1 MPYSQTM
8 KTIFELEL
16 ISTHGTRYPVRKR
29 LYDLSLGAYTTL
41 EKAEKAMQKV
51 VKSWGMESDTF
62 CYIIIERKLNPKP
75 QEEDMVGVRTYL
87 PDGSWYEENMTDRDG
102 VFRGRPDE
110 RIRFKIGDIAEVL
123 YGDVVELAI
132 IGNTPPSLEFAEQM
146 RKRRL
151 GNGVTDEFFM
161 DKFDDSYTIYD
172 THPGGHTHVESQFV
186 FPTRKPVSEKLVQ
199 KLKEQMEKGD

>member
-1 MPYSQTM
+1 M
-8 KTIFELEL
+8 KTIFEIEL

-62 CYIIIERKLNPKP
+62 CYIITERKLNPKP
-75 QEEDMVGVRTYL
+75 NEEDVVGVRTYL
-87 PDGSWYEENMTDRDG
+87 PDGSWYEENMADRDG
-102 VFRGRPDE
+102 VFRGRPKE
-110 RIRFKIGDIAEVL
+110 RIRFKIGDVVEVL
-123 YGDVVELAI
+123 YGGAVELAI

>member
-1 MPYSQTM
+1 M
-8 KTIFELEL
+8 KTIFEIEL

-29 LYDLSLGAYTTL
+29 LYNLSLGAYTTL
-41 EKAEKAMQKV
+41 EKAEKAMMRV
-51 VKSWGMESDTF
+51 VKNWDTDEDNYCF
-62 CYIIIERKLNPKP
+62 IITERKLNPKP
-75 QEEDMVGVRTYL
+75 DKEDVVGVRTYL
-87 PDGSWYEENMTDRDG
+87 PDGSWYEENMVGQDG
-102 VFRGRPDE
+102 VFRGRPNE
-110 RIRFKIGDIAEVL
+110 RIRFKIGDVVEVL
-123 YGDVVELAI
+123 YGKTVELAI
-132 IGNTPPSLEFAEQM
+132 VGNTPPSLEFTEQM

>member
-1 MPYSQTM
+1 M

-41 EKAEKAMQKV
+41 EKAEKTMQRV
-51 VKSWGMESDTF
+51 VKSWDMESDTF
-62 CYIIIERKLNPKP
+62 CYIITERKLNPKP
-75 QEEDMVGVRTYL
+75 NEEDVVGVRTYL
-87 PDGSWYEENMTDRDG
+87 PDGSWYEENMADRDG

-146 RKRRL
+146 RQRRL
-151 GNGVTDEFFM
+151 EKGMTDGFFM

-172 THPGGHTHVESQFV
+172 TRPGGHTHVESQFV

>member
-1 MPYSQTM
+1 M
-8 KTIFELEL
+8 KTIFEIEL

-29 LYDLSLGAYTTL
+29 LYNLSLGAYTTL
-41 EKAEKAMQKV
+41 EKAEKAMMRV
-51 VKSWGMESDTF
+51 VKNWDTDEDNYCF
-62 CYIIIERKLNPKP
+62 IITERKLNPKP
-75 QEEDMVGVRTYL
+75 DKEDVVGVRTYL
-87 PDGSWYEENMTDRDG
+87 PDGSWYEENMADRDG

>member
-1 MPYSQTM
+1 M
-8 KTIFELEL
+8 KTIFEIEL

-29 LYDLSLGAYTTL
+29 LYNLSLGAYTTL
-41 EKAEKAMQKV
+41 EKAEKAMMRV
-51 VKSWGMESDTF
+51 VKNWDTDEDNYCF
-62 CYIIIERKLNPKP
+62 IITERKLNPKP
-75 QEEDMVGVRTYL
+75 DKEDVVGVRTYL
-87 PDGSWYEENMTDRDG
+87 PDGSWYEENMVGQDG
-102 VFRGRPDE
+102 VFRGRPNE
-110 RIRFKIGDIAEVL
+110 RIRFKIGDVVEVL
-123 YGDVVELAI
+123 YGKTVELAI
-132 IGNTPPSLEFAEQM
+132 IGNTPPSLEFTEQM

>member
-29 LYDLSLGAYTTL
+29 LYNLSLGAYTTL
-41 EKAEKAMQKV
+41 EKAEKAMQRV
-51 VKSWGMESDTF
+51 VKSWDMESDTF
-62 CYIIIERKLNPKP
+62 CYIITERKLNPKP
-75 QEEDMVGVRTYL
+75 NEEDVVGVRTYL
-87 PDGSWYEENMTDRDG
+87 PDGSWYEENMADRDG

>member
-1 MPYSQTM
+1 M
-8 KTIFELEL
+8 KTIFEIEL

-29 LYDLSLGAYTTL
+29 LYNLSLGAYTTL
-41 EKAEKAMQKV
+41 EKAEKAMMRV
-51 VKSWGMESDTF
+51 VKNWDTDEDNYCF
-62 CYIIIERKLNPKP
+62 IITERKLNPKP
-75 QEEDMVGVRTYL
+75 DKEDVVGVRTYL
-87 PDGSWYEENMTDRDG
+87 PDGSWYEENMVGRDG
-102 VFRGRPDE
+102 VFRGRPKE
-110 RIRFKIGDIAEVL
+110 RIRFKIGDVVEVL
-123 YGDVVELAI
+123 YGKTVELAI
-132 IGNTPPSLEFAEQM
+132 VGNTPPSLEFAEQM

-172 THPGGHTHVESQFV
+172 TCPGGHTHVESQFV

>member
-1 MPYSQTM
+1 M
-8 KTIFELEL
+8 KTIFEIEL

-29 LYDLSLGAYTTL
+29 LYNLSLGAYTTL
-41 EKAEKAMQKV
+41 EKAEKAMMRV
-51 VKSWGMESDTF
+51 VKNWDTDEDNYCF
-62 CYIIIERKLNPKP
+62 IITERKLNPKP
-75 QEEDMVGVRTYL
+75 DKEDVVGVRTYL
-87 PDGSWYEENMTDRDG
+87 PDGSWYEENMADRDG

-110 RIRFKIGDIAEVL
+110 RIRFKIGDVVEVL

-199 KLKEQMEKGD
+199 KLKEQLEKGD

>member
-1 MPYSQTM
+1 
-8 KTIFELEL
+8 
-16 ISTHGTRYPVRKR
+16 
-29 LYDLSLGAYTTL
+29 LGAYTTL
-41 EKAEKAMQKV
+41 EKAEKAMQRV
-51 VKSWGMESDTF
+51 VKSWDMESDTF
-62 CYIIIERKLNPKP
+62 CYIITERKLNPKP
-75 QEEDMVGVRTYL
+75 NEEDVVGVRTYL
-87 PDGSWYEENMTDRDG
+87 PDGSWYEENMADRDG

>member
-1 MPYSQTM
+1 M
-8 KTIFELEL
+8 KTIFEIEL
-16 ISTHGTRYPVRKR
+16 ISTHGTRYSVRKR
-29 LYDLSLGAYTTL
+29 LYNLSLGAYTTL
-41 EKAEKAMQKV
+41 EKAEKAMMRV
-51 VKSWGMESDTF
+51 VKNWDTDEDNYCF
-62 CYIIIERKLNPKP
+62 IITERKLNPKP
-75 QEEDMVGVRTYL
+75 DKEDVVGVRTYL
-87 PDGSWYEENMTDRDG
+87 PDGSWYEENMVGQDG
-102 VFRGRPDE
+102 VFRGRPNE

>member
-1 MPYSQTM
+1 M
-8 KTIFELEL
+8 KTIFEIEL

-29 LYDLSLGAYTTL
+29 LYNLSLGAYTTL
-41 EKAEKAMQKV
+41 EKAEKAMMRV
-51 VKSWGMESDTF
+51 VKNWDTDEDNYCF
-62 CYIIIERKLNPKP
+62 IITERKLNPKP
-75 QEEDMVGVRTYL
+75 DKEDVVGVRTYL
-87 PDGSWYEENMTDRDG
+87 PDGSWYEENMVGQDG
-102 VFRGRPDE
+102 VFRGRPNE
-110 RIRFKIGDIAEVL
+110 RIRFKIGDVVEVL
-123 YGDVVELAI
+123 YGKTVELAI
-132 IGNTPPSLEFAEQM
+132 IGNTPPSLEFTEQM

-199 KLKEQMEKGD
+199 KLKEQLEKGD

>member
-1 MPYSQTM
+1 M
-8 KTIFELEL
+8 KTIFEIEL

-29 LYDLSLGAYTTL
+29 LYNLSLGAYTTL
-41 EKAEKAMQKV
+41 EKAEKAMMRV
-51 VKSWGMESDTF
+51 VKNWDTDEDNYCF
-62 CYIIIERKLNPKP
+62 IITERKLNPKP
-75 QEEDMVGVRTYL
+75 DKEDVVGVRTYL
-87 PDGSWYEENMTDRDG
+87 PDGSWYEENMVGQDG
-102 VFRGRPDE
+102 VFRGRPNE
-110 RIRFKIGDIAEVL
+110 RIRFKIGDVVEVL
-123 YGDVVELAI
+123 YGKTVELAI
-132 IGNTPPSLEFAEQM
+132 VGNTPPSLEFAEQM

-186 FPTRKPVSEKLVQ
+186 FPTRKPVSKKLVQ

>member
-1 MPYSQTM
+1 M

-29 LYDLSLGAYTTL
+29 LYNLSLGAYTTL
-41 EKAEKAMQKV
+41 EKAEKAMQRV
-51 VKSWGMESDTF
+51 VKSWDMESDTF
-62 CYIIIERKLNPKP
+62 CYIITERKLNPKP
-75 QEEDMVGVRTYL
+75 NEEDVVGVRTYL
-87 PDGSWYEENMTDRDG
+87 PDGSWYEENMADRDG

>member
-1 MPYSQTM
+1 M

-62 CYIIIERKLNPKP
+62 CYIITERKLNPKP
-75 QEEDMVGVRTYL
+75 NEEDVVGVRTYL
-87 PDGSWYEENMTDRDG
+87 PDGSWYEENMADRDG
-102 VFRGRPDE
+102 VFRGRPKE
-110 RIRFKIGDIAEVL
+110 RIRFKIGDVVEVL
-123 YGDVVELAI
+123 YGGAVELAI

-161 DKFDDSYTIYD
+161 DKFEDSYTIYD

>member
-1 MPYSQTM
+1 M
-8 KTIFELEL
+8 KTIFEIEL

-29 LYDLSLGAYTTL
+29 LYNLSLGAYTTL
-41 EKAEKAMQKV
+41 EKAEKAMMRV
-51 VKSWGMESDTF
+51 VKNWDTDEDNYCF
-62 CYIIIERKLNPKP
+62 IITERKLNPKP
-75 QEEDMVGVRTYL
+75 DKEDVVGVRTYL
-87 PDGSWYEENMTDRDG
+87 PDGSWYEENMVGQDG
-102 VFRGRPDE
+102 VFRGRPNV
-110 RIRFKIGDIAEVL
+110 RIRFKIGDVVEVL
-123 YGDVVELAI
+123 YGKTVELAI
-132 IGNTPPSLEFAEQM
+132 IGNTPPSLEFTEQM

-199 KLKEQMEKGD
+199 KLKEQLEKGD

>member
-1 MPYSQTM
+1 M

-29 LYDLSLGAYTTL
+29 LHDLSLGTYTTL
-41 EKAEKAMQKV
+41 EKAEKAMQRV
-51 VKSWGMESDTF
+51 VKSWDMESDTF
-62 CYIIIERKLNPKP
+62 CYIITERKLNPKP
-75 QEEDMVGVRTYL
+75 NEEDVVGVRTYL
-87 PDGSWYEENMTDRDG
+87 PDGSWYEENMADRDG

-132 IGNTPPSLEFAEQM
+132 IGNTPPSLEFAEQL
-146 RKRRL
+146 RKRRQE
-151 GNGVTDEFFM
+151 NEVTDGFFM

-172 THPGGHTHVESQFV
+172 TRPGGHTHVESQFV

-199 KLKEQMEKGD
+199 KLKEQLEKGD

>member
-1 MPYSQTM
+1 M
-8 KTIFELEL
+8 
-16 ISTHGTRYPVRKR
+16 RKR

-87 PDGSWYEENMTDRDG
+87 PDGSWYEENMVGRDG
-102 VFRGRPDE
+102 VFRGRPKE
-110 RIRFKIGDIAEVL
+110 RIRFKIGDVVEVL
-123 YGDVVELAI
+123 YGGAVELAI

>member
-1 MPYSQTM
+1 M
-8 KTIFELEL
+8 KTIFEIEL

-29 LYDLSLGAYTTL
+29 LYNLSLGAYTTL
-41 EKAEKAMQKV
+41 EKAEKAMMRV
-51 VKSWGMESDTF
+51 VKNWDTDEDNYCF
-62 CYIIIERKLNPKP
+62 IITERKLNPKP
-75 QEEDMVGVRTYL
+75 NEEDVVGVRTYL
-87 PDGSWYEENMTDRDG
+87 PDGSWYEENMADRDG

>member
-1 MPYSQTM
+1 M
-8 KTIFELEL
+8 KTIFEIEL

-29 LYDLSLGAYTTL
+29 LYNLSLGAYTTL
-41 EKAEKAMQKV
+41 EKAEKAMMRV
-51 VKSWGMESDTF
+51 VKNWDTDEDNYCF
-62 CYIIIERKLNPKP
+62 IITERKLNPKP
-75 QEEDMVGVRTYL
+75 DKEDVVGVRTYL
-87 PDGSWYEENMTDRDG
+87 PDGSWYEENMVGQDG
-102 VFRGRPDE
+102 VFRGRPNE
-110 RIRFKIGDIAEVL
+110 RIRFKIGDVVEVL
-123 YGDVVELAI
+123 YGKTVELAI
-132 IGNTPPSLEFAEQM
+132 VGNTPPSLEFAEQM

-199 KLKEQMEKGD
+199 KLKEQLEKGD

>member
-29 LYDLSLGAYTTL
+29 LHDSSLGAYTTL
-41 EKAEKAMQKV
+41 EKAEKAMQRV
-51 VKSWGMESDTF
+51 VKSWDMESDTF
-62 CYIIIERKLNPKP
+62 CYIITERKLNPKP
-75 QEEDMVGVRTYL
+75 DKEDVVGVRTYL
-87 PDGSWYEENMTDRDG
+87 PDGSWYEENMADRDG

>member
-1 MPYSQTM
+1 M
-8 KTIFELEL
+8 KTIFEIEL

-29 LYDLSLGAYTTL
+29 LYNLSLGAYTTL
-41 EKAEKAMQKV
+41 EKAEKAMMRV
-51 VKSWGMESDTF
+51 VKNWDTDEDNYCF
-62 CYIIIERKLNPKP
+62 IITERKLNPKP

-87 PDGSWYEENMTDRDG
+87 PDGSWYEENMVGRDG
-102 VFRGRPDE
+102 VFRGRPKE
-110 RIRFKIGDIAEVL
+110 RIRFKIGDVVEVL
-123 YGDVVELAI
+123 YGGAVELAI

-146 RKRRL
+146 RQRRL
-151 GNGVTDEFFM
+151 EKGMTDGFFM

-172 THPGGHTHVESQFV
+172 TRPGGHTHVESQFV

>member
-1 MPYSQTM
+1 M
-8 KTIFELEL
+8 KTIYEIEL

-29 LYDLSLGAYTTL
+29 LYNLSLGAYTTL
-41 EKAEKAMQKV
+41 EKAEKAMMRV
-51 VKSWGMESDTF
+51 VKNWDTDEDNYCF
-62 CYIIIERKLNPKP
+62 IITERKLNPKP
-75 QEEDMVGVRTYL
+75 DKEDVVGVRTYL
-87 PDGSWYEENMTDRDG
+87 PDGSWYEENMVGQDG
-102 VFRGRPDE
+102 VFRGRPNE
-110 RIRFKIGDIAEVL
+110 RIRFKIGDVVEVL
-123 YGDVVELAI
+123 YGKTVELAI
-132 IGNTPPSLEFAEQM
+132 VGNTPPSLEFAEQM